1 VGELN
6 PKLTI
11 GFKWSQLHQRYTW
24 AMEILYTALLFLILL
39 GVAYCAKLLR
49 ALHTK
54 ISKNFASISREL
66 SKLPLENKKSS
77 MIAYRQTEA
86 FIQLTN
92 LLDFKAAI
100 PATRSWAAS
109 PDLLLTISEII
120 KKAKP
125 GLVVELGS
133 GISTLVAAKS
143 GARKIV
149 SIDNSDSWGAKTVAL
164 LKEHKVRGVDVRIA
178 PLRPYANGSDW
189 YDLDAI
195 KDLKK
200 IDLLIVD
207 GPPGSKNPEARYPAL
222 QQFKD
227 KLSSSAIIIID
238 DVRRDG
244 ERKLAED
251 FAKALPN
258 HELTILDHEKGTA
271 VISPR

>member
-1 VGELN
+1 
-6 PKLTI
+6 
-11 GFKWSQLHQRYTW
+11 
-24 AMEILYTALLFLILL
+24 METLYAVLLFLILL

-49 ALHTK
+49 ALHTRV
-54 ISKNFASISREL
+54 SKDSSSIKQGITNLAVES
-66 SKLPLENKKSS
+66 KKSS
-77 MIAYRQTEA
+77 KVNYRQTEA
-86 FIQLTN
+86 FIQLIN
-92 LLDFKAAI
+92 LLEFKTVI
-100 PATRSWAAS
+100 PPTRNWAAS

-120 KKAKP
+120 KKSQPAM
-125 GLVVELGS
+125 VVELGS

-149 SIDNSDSWGAKTVAL
+149 SIDNSDEWGAKTVEL
-164 LKEHKVRGVDVRIA
+164 LKEHRVRGVSVRIA
-178 PLRPYANGSDW
+178 PLQPYANGSDW

-200 IDLLIVD
+200 IDLLIID

-227 KLSSSAIIIID
+227 RLSTTAIVIID
-238 DVRRDG
+238 DVNREG

>member
-1 VGELN
+1 
-6 PKLTI
+6 
-11 GFKWSQLHQRYTW
+11 
-24 AMEILYTALLFLILL
+24 MEILYTLLLSLIFLGMI
-39 GVAYCAKLLR
+39 YCIRSLR
-49 ALHTK
+49 TLHGK
-54 ISKNFASISREL
+54 VSKKSEQISREIHQAGIA
-66 SKLPLENKKSS
+66 SKKSS
-77 MIAYRQTEA
+77 MITYRQTEA
-86 FIQLTN
+86 FIQLNN
-92 LLDFKAAI
+92 LLDFETAI

-120 KKAKP
+120 KKTQP
-125 GLVVELGS
+125 TLVVELGS

-149 SIDNSDSWGAKTVAL
+149 SIDNSDVWGAKTVAL

-178 PLRPYANGSDW
+178 PLRPYVNGSEW
-189 YDLDAI
+189 YELAAI
-195 KDLKK
+195 ANLEK
-200 IDLLIVD
+200 IDLLIID

-227 KLSSSAIIIID
+227 KLSPIAVVIID
-238 DVRRDG
+238 DVNREG

-271 VISPR
+271 IISPR

>member
-1 VGELN
+1 
-6 PKLTI
+6 
-11 GFKWSQLHQRYTW
+11 
-24 AMEILYTALLFLILL
+24 MEILYSALLFLILL
-39 GVAYCAKLLR
+39 GVTYCAKLLR
-49 ALHTK
+49 SLH
-54 ISKNFASISREL
+54 SKV
-66 SKLPLENKKSS
+66 SKTSAAITRDIQKSSLENKKNS
-77 MIAYRQTEA
+77 MIAYRQAEA
-86 FIQLTN
+86 FTQLTN

-109 PDLLLTISEII
+109 PDLLLTISEIV
-120 KKAKP
+120 KKNRP

-143 GARKIV
+143 GARKII
-149 SIDNSDSWGAKTVAL
+149 SIDNSDAWGAKTVAL

-178 PLRPYANGSDW
+178 PLRPYANGSEW

-227 KLSSSAIIIID
+227 KLSPAAIVVID
-238 DVRRDG
+238 DVNREG

-258 HELTILDHEKGTA
+258 HDLTILDHEKGTA
-271 VISPR
+271 IIAPR

>member
-1 VGELN
+1 
-6 PKLTI
+6 
-11 GFKWSQLHQRYTW
+11 
-24 AMEILYTALLFLILL
+24 MEILYSALLFLILL
-39 GVAYCAKLLR
+39 GLAYCAKLLR
-49 ALHTK
+49 SLH
-54 ISKNFASISREL
+54 SKVSKTSAAITRDIQKL
-66 SKLPLENKKSS
+66 SVENKKNS

-86 FIQLTN
+86 FTQLTN

-109 PDLLLTISEII
+109 PDLLLTISEIV
-120 KKAKP
+120 KKNRS

-143 GARKIV
+143 GARKII
-149 SIDNSDSWGAKTVAL
+149 SIDNSDAWGAKTVAL

-178 PLRPYANGSDW
+178 PLRPYANGSEW

-227 KLSSSAIIIID
+227 KLSPAAIVVID
-238 DVRRDG
+238 DVNREG

-271 VISPR
+271 IIAPR

>member
-1 VGELN
+1 
-6 PKLTI
+6 
-11 GFKWSQLHQRYTW
+11 
-24 AMEILYTALLFLILL
+24 MEILYSALLFLILL
-39 GVAYCAKLLR
+39 GVTYCAKLLR
-49 ALHTK
+49 SLH
-54 ISKNFASISREL
+54 SKVSKTSAAITRDIQKL
-66 SKLPLENKKSS
+66 SVENKKNSL
-77 MIAYRQTEA
+77 IAYRQTEA
-86 FIQLTN
+86 FNQLTN

-109 PDLLLTISEII
+109 PDLLLTISEIV
-120 KKAKP
+120 KKNRP

-133 GISTLVAAKS
+133 GISTLVTAKS

-149 SIDNSDSWGAKTVAL
+149 SIDNSDAWGAKTVAL

-178 PLRPYANGSDW
+178 PLRPYANGSEW

-227 KLSSSAIIIID
+227 KLSPAAIVVID
-238 DVRRDG
+238 DVNREG

-271 VISPR
+271 IISPR

>member
-1 VGELN
+1 
-6 PKLTI
+6 
-11 GFKWSQLHQRYTW
+11 
-24 AMEILYTALLFLILL
+24 MEILYVVVLFLILL
-39 GVAYCAKLLR
+39 GVAYCARLLR
-49 ALHTK
+49 ALHAK
-54 ISKNFASISREL
+54 VSKNSSDLHKL
-66 SKLPLENKKSS
+66 SLENKQRS

-86 FIQLTN
+86 FIQLSN

-109 PDLLLTISEII
+109 PDLLLTISEVI
-120 KKAKP
+120 KKVRPA
-125 GLVVELGS
+125 LVVELGS
-133 GISTLVAAKS
+133 GVSTLVAAKS

-149 SIDNSDSWGAKTVAL
+149 SIDNSDVWGAKTVAL

-189 YDLDAI
+189 YDVAAI
-195 KDLKK
+195 RELKK
-200 IDLLIVD
+200 IDVLIID

-227 KLSSSAIIIID
+227 KLSPTAIVIID
-238 DVRRDG
+238 DVHRDG

-258 HELTILDHEKGTA
+258 HTLEILDHEKGTA
-271 VISPR
+271 IISPR

>member
-1 VGELN
+1 
-6 PKLTI
+6 
-11 GFKWSQLHQRYTW
+11 
-24 AMEILYTALLFLILL
+24 MEILQDVLLFLVLL
-39 GVAYCAKLLR
+39 GITYCAKLLR
-49 ALHTK
+49 SLH
-54 ISKNFASISREL
+54 SKVSKSSAAITRDIQKL
-66 SKLPLENKKSS
+66 SLENKKNS
-77 MIAYRQTEA
+77 MIAYRQAEA
-86 FIQLTN
+86 FTQLTN

-109 PDLLLTISEII
+109 PDLLLTISEIV
-120 KKAKP
+120 KKNRP

-143 GARKIV
+143 GARKII
-149 SIDNSDSWGAKTVAL
+149 SIDNSDAWGAKTVAL

-178 PLRPYANGSDW
+178 PLRPYANGSEW

-227 KLSSSAIIIID
+227 KLSPAAIVVID
-238 DVRRDG
+238 DVNREG

-271 VISPR
+271 IIAPR

>member
-1 VGELN
+1 
-6 PKLTI
+6 
-11 GFKWSQLHQRYTW
+11 
-24 AMEILYTALLFLILL
+24 MEILYSALLFLMLL
-39 GVAYCAKLLR
+39 GITYCAKLLR
-49 ALHTK
+49 SLH
-54 ISKNFASISREL
+54 SKVSKTSAAITRDIQKL
-66 SKLPLENKKSS
+66 SVENKKNS

-86 FIQLTN
+86 FTQLTN

-109 PDLLLTISEII
+109 PDLLLTISEIV
-120 KKAKP
+120 KKNRP

-143 GARKIV
+143 GARKII
-149 SIDNSDSWGAKTVAL
+149 SIDNSDAWGAKTVAL

-178 PLRPYANGSDW
+178 PLRPYANGSEW

-227 KLSSSAIIIID
+227 KLSPAAIVVID
-238 DVRRDG
+238 DVNREG

-258 HELTILDHEKGTA
+258 HELIILDHEKGTA
-271 VISPR
+271 IIAPR

>member
-1 VGELN
+1 
-6 PKLTI
+6 
-11 GFKWSQLHQRYTW
+11 
-24 AMEILYTALLFLILL
+24 MEILYSALLFLILL
-39 GVAYCAKLLR
+39 GITYCAKLLR
-49 ALHTK
+49 SLH
-54 ISKNFASISREL
+54 SKVSKTSAGITRDIQKL
-66 SKLPLENKKSS
+66 SVENKKNS

-86 FIQLTN
+86 FTQLTN

-100 PATRSWAAS
+100 PSTRSWAAS
-109 PDLLLTISEII
+109 PDLLLSISEIV
-120 KKAKP
+120 KKNRP

-143 GARKIV
+143 GARKII
-149 SIDNSDSWGAKTVAL
+149 SIDNSDAWGAKTVAL

-178 PLRPYANGSDW
+178 PLRPYANGSEW

-227 KLSSSAIIIID
+227 KLSPAAIVVID
-238 DVRRDG
+238 DVNREG

-271 VISPR
+271 IISPR

>member
-1 VGELN
+1 
-6 PKLTI
+6 
-11 GFKWSQLHQRYTW
+11 
-24 AMEILYTALLFLILL
+24 MEILYSALLFLILL
-39 GVAYCAKLLR
+39 GLAYCAKLLR
-49 ALHTK
+49 SLH
-54 ISKNFASISREL
+54 SKVSKTSAAITRDIQKL
-66 SKLPLENKKSS
+66 SVENKKNS

-86 FIQLTN
+86 FTQLTN

-109 PDLLLTISEII
+109 PDLLLTISEIV
-120 KKAKP
+120 KKNRP

-143 GARKIV
+143 GARKII
-149 SIDNSDSWGAKTVAL
+149 SIDNSDAWGAKTVAL
-164 LKEHKVRGVDVRIA
+164 VKEHKVRGVDVRIA
-178 PLRPYANGSDW
+178 TLRPYANGSEW

-227 KLSSSAIIIID
+227 KLSPAAIVVID
-238 DVRRDG
+238 DVNREG

-271 VISPR
+271 IIAPR